1 MSNIKE
7 RLLGA
12 ITVMTEEDAYDL
24 WMYVEN
30 QHKEKSWEDIE
41 EVEPDGFDL
50 KMLDE
55 MDTDPDCKEFVS
67 EEDALKL
74 LGLEIR

>member
-12 ITVMTEEDAYDL
+12 ITVMTEADAYNL
-24 WMYVEN
+24 WMYIES
-30 QHKEKSWEDIE
+30 QHKEKNWDDIE
-41 EVEPDGFDL
+41 EVDPDEFDL

-55 MDTDPDCKEFVS
+55 IDSDPDCNEFVS
-67 EEDALKL
+67 EDEALKM
-74 LGLEIR
+74 LGLRN

>member
-12 ITVMTEEDAYDL
+12 ITVMTEADAYNL
-24 WMYVEN
+24 WLYIEN
-30 QHKEKSWEDIE
+30 QHKEKNLDDIE
-41 EVEPDGFDL
+41 EVEPDEVDL

-55 MDTDPDCKEFVS
+55 YENDTDPEKDETYSLEDCKKEWGI
-67 EEDALKL
+67 D
-74 LGLEIR
+74 

>member
-12 ITVMTEEDAYDL
+12 ITVMTEADAYNL
-24 WMYVEN
+24 WTYIEN
-30 QHKEKSWEDIE
+30 QHKEKNWDDIE
-41 EVEPDGFDL
+41 EVEPDEFDL

-55 MDTDPDCKEFVS
+55 MDSNPDCKEFVP
-67 EEDALKL
+67 EEEALKM
-74 LGLEIR
+74 LGL

>member
-12 ITVMTEEDAYDL
+12 ITVMTEADAYNL
-24 WMYVEN
+24 WLYIEN
-30 QHKEKSWEDIE
+30 QHTEKNWDDIE
-41 EVEPDGFDL
+41 EVEPDEVDL

-55 MDTDPDCKEFVS
+55 MDSDPDCKDFLS
-67 EEDALKL
+67 EQEALKM
-74 LGLEIR
+74 LGLYK

>member
-12 ITVMTEEDAYDL
+12 ITVMTEADAYNL
-24 WMYVEN
+24 WLYIEN
-30 QHKEKSWEDIE
+30 QHREKNWDDIE
-41 EVEPDGFDL
+41 EVEPDEVDL

-55 MDTDPDCKEFVS
+55 MDSDPDCKDFVS
-67 EEDALKL
+67 EEEALKM
-74 LGLEIR
+74 LGL